1 MLCWFE
7 VAGFGRDL
15 MGVQRLRG
23 IEDVEREVWRPLEA
37 PEFPFFDFEF
47 LHALEHSGSI
57 GRRSG
62 WSPAYLV
69 YKEGGPLLGA
79 LCVYLKTDSYGEYIF
94 DWEWA
99 RAYQQY
105 GLSYYPKL
113 VAAVPFTPATGPKL
127 LLRPD
132 VDATTRTRVT
142 EALLEAAED
151 LGKEYGVSSVHA
163 LFLPEEELGEFT
175 RRGFTVRHSLQF
187 HWRNRDYETFSDYLG
202 ALSGKRRRQISR
214 ERRQLEDGRL
224 EISHL
229 TGDALLP
236 QHAALMHKY
245 YLATLDGKWGV
256 PYLNRAFFDEIF
268 KTMKDRIL
276 LILASDRVDRPVAG
290 ALFFLK
296 DSSLFGRYWGATR
309 QVRNLHFELCYYQ
322 AIDFAIEQGFK
333 LLEAGAQGEHK
344 LARGFLPSLTYSAH
358 KIRDPAFGRAIGE
371 YIESEKEMLKGLME
385 EYSSHDPYKR

>member
-1 MLCWFE
+1 MRVE
-7 VAGFGRDL
+7 
-15 MGVQRLRG
+15 RLRS
-23 IEDVEREVWRPLEA
+23 IEGVNREMWRALEP
-37 PEFPFFDFEF
+37 PEFPFFDFDF

-62 WSPAYLV
+62 WTPAYLV
-69 YKEGGPLLGA
+69 CKEEVRVLGA
-79 LCVYLKTDSYGEYIF
+79 LCLYLKTDSYGEYIF

-113 VAAVPFTPATGPKL
+113 VVAVPFTPATGPKL

-132 VDATTRTRVT
+132 LDGTTRARVT
-142 EALLEAAED
+142 KALLEAAEEM
-151 LGKEYGVSSVHA
+151 GTEYRVSSSHA
-163 LFLPEEELGEFT
+163 LFLPEHELDEFT
-175 RRGFTVRHSLQF
+175 RRSFTVRHSLQF
-187 HWRNRDYETFSDYLG
+187 HWRNQGYETFSDYLE
-202 ALSGKRRRQISR
+202 ALSGKRRRQILR
-214 ERRQLEDGRL
+214 ERRQLEGEEL
-224 EISHL
+224 EILHL

-236 QHAALMHKY
+236 EHATLMHGF

-256 PYLNRAFFDEIF
+256 PYLNRDFFDEVF
-268 KTMKDRIL
+268 RTMKDRTL
-276 LILASDRVDRPVAG
+276 LVLARHGAGRAVAG

-296 DSSLFGRYWGATR
+296 DTSLFGRYWGAAQ

-322 AIDFAIEQGFK
+322 AIDFAIERGFK

-371 YIESEKEMLKGLME
+371 YIESEKEMLKRVME